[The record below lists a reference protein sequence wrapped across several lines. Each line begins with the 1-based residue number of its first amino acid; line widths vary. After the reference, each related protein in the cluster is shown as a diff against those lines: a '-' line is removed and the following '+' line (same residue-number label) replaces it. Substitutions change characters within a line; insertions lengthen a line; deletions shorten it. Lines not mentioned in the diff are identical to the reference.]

1 MKWSITPVLSVLC
14 MAFVGPVWAAQQ
26 ASSAPV
32 LVGQYKRLQDDA
44 PVDLKSYAGKVVLV
58 VNTASKCGFTHQYDD
73 LEKLYAKYKAK
84 GLVVLG
90 FPSTS
95 FRQEYSDNAK
105 IADFCKNTY
114 GIKFPMFANMEVV
127 GPNAAPLFKALQK
140 ATGQTVQWNFNKYL
154 ISKDETRI
162 KYFPSEVPP
171 LGSPL
176 EDLIVEEL
184 KR

>member
-1 MKWSITPVLSVLC
+1 MKWSMVLGGLVFGAVFTNPV
-14 MAFVGPVWAAQQ
+14 FAAQ
-26 ASSAPV
+26 AAPAGKV
-32 LVGQYKRLQDDA
+32 LVGQYKRLQDEA
-44 PVDLKSYAGKVVLV
+44 PIDLKTYAGKVVLV
-58 VNTASKCGFTHQYDD
+58 VNTASKCGYTNQYDD
-73 LEKLYAKYKAK
+73 LEKLYSKYKAK

-127 GPNAAPLFKALQK
+127 GPNAAPLYRALQQ
-140 ATGQTVQWNFNKYL
+140 ATGQAVRWNFNKYL

-162 KYFPSEVPP
+162 RYFPSEVPP
-171 LGSPL
+171 LDSAL